1 MLIMMLTV
9 LLQRSLMTGIM
20 LEQSSR
26 ADHSSEH
33 IAMKKDFAETA
44 SMRDCEMNLT

>member
-1 MLIMMLTV
+1 MMLRV
-9 LLQRSLMTGIM
+9 VLQRSLMIGVV

-33 IAMKKDFAETA
+33 IAIRDFVCRNT
-44 SMRDCEMNLT
+44 L

>member
-1 MLIMMLTV
+1 MIGV
-9 LLQRSLMTGIM
+9 V

-33 IAMKKDFAETA
+33 IAIRDFFAETPCE
-44 SMRDCEMNLT
+44 CEMTVLA

>member
-1 MLIMMLTV
+1 
-9 LLQRSLMTGIM
+9 MTGVV

-33 IAMKKDFAETA
+33 IAIREDFCRN
-44 SMRDCEMNLT
+44 SFNI